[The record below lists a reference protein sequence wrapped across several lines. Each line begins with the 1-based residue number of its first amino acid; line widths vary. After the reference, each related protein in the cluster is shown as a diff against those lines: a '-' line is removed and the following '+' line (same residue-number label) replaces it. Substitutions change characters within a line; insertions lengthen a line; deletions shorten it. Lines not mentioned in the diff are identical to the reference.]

1 MPQAL
6 AGLRTEPPVSE
17 PSASGNSPPHT
28 PAPEPEEDPPGWWSG
43 FHGLRAGGNG
53 RSKLGPPRANSCVD
67 SLPRMIAPAWRSF
80 AITAASAL
88 ATLSSRIREWQ
99 VVG

>member
-1 MPQAL
+1 MPQEL
-6 AGLRTEPPVSE
+6 AGLRTEPPVSL
-17 PSASGNSPPHT
+17 PSASGNRPAQT
-28 PAPEPEEDPPGWWSG
+28 PAPEPDDDPPGWCAG

-67 SLPRMIAPAWRSF
+67 SFPRMIAPAWRSL
-80 AITAASAL
+80 ATATASAVL
-88 ATLSSRIREWQ
+88 MLSSRIFEWQ